1 MKQIHKSYTGMCADA
16 KSVFPTWQ
24 TKQLKQKWLADA
36 ELFKA
41 DTTEGEIICV
51 PVAFYTDY
59 HQKQYMMDAITGTC
73 YRDDGSCLTSNHLKI
88 LSLRSE
94 PNLDKELMR
103 KKSHK
108 LVGG

>member
-1 MKQIHKSYTGMCADA
+1 MCADA

-73 YRDDGSCLTSNHLKI
+73 YRDDGSCLTSDNLKI